1 MKILLTAND
10 ITIGG
15 GVERVVC
22 NLANAFNALGFDVEI
37 LSFYSSGGG
46 CKFDLD
52 SNVKLSFYKA
62 KFDIHTKNFILK
74 AFTKI
79 IYRLFVAAR
88 LKKLYKDKDFIIYN
102 CYFYPFFKNK
112 NTKHIRIKHS
122 HFKNTYTYKDKLFD
136 ALVVI
141 SLREISLWREKF
153 KSVYYIPNFIP
164 TLAKEQAN
172 LHSKTILSI
181 GRMGK
186 DDEKGFA
193 RLLEL
198 WSLLSEEENFKEW
211 QLVIIGEGEF
221 KKSLESLIK
230 QKGLLNVR
238 LKPFTKNIKEEY
250 LNASIYALSSYKEG
264 LPTVLLEASSFGLPC
279 IAFDINTG
287 PSDIIVDGK
296 SGFLILDGDL
306 MAYADKLKRLMN
318 DYNLRKS
325 FGEFAK
331 QNISEKFSKDK
342 VLQNWLELFKL
353 LQN

>member
-22 NLANAFNALGFDVEI
+22 NLANAFNTLGFDVEI
-37 LSFYSSGGG
+37 LSFYKSGE

-52 SNVKLSFYKA
+52 SNIKLSFYEA
-62 KFDIHTKNFILK
+62 KFDVHSKNFIVK
-74 AFTKI
+74 TFTKI

-112 NTKHIRIKHS
+112 KQKHIKIKHS

-136 ALVVI
+136 ALVVL
-141 SLREISLWREKF
+141 SLKEISLWKKKF
-153 KSVYYIPNFIP
+153 KDVYYIPNFLP

-172 LHSKTILSI
+172 LHSKRVLSI

-186 DDEKGFA
+186 DDNKGFA
-193 RLLEL
+193 RLLEI
-198 WSLLSEEENFKEW
+198 WSLLKTEENFKEW
-211 QLVIIGEGEF
+211 QLVIVGEGEF
-221 KKSLESLIK
+221 KEELQSLIK
-230 QKGLLNVR
+230 KKGLENCI
-238 LKPFTKNIKEEY
+238 LKPFTKNIKRRY
-250 LNASIYALSSYKEG
+250 LNASIYTLSSYKEG
-264 LPTVLLEASSFGLPC
+264 FPMVLLEASSFALPC
-279 IAFDINTG
+279 LSFDINTG

-306 MAYADKLKRLMN
+306 KAYADKLKLLMG
-318 DYNLRKS
+318 DYDLRKS
-325 FGEFAK
+325 FGDFA
-331 QNISEKFSKDK
+331 QQSISERFSKDK
-342 VLQNWLELFKL
+342 VLKKWLELFKL